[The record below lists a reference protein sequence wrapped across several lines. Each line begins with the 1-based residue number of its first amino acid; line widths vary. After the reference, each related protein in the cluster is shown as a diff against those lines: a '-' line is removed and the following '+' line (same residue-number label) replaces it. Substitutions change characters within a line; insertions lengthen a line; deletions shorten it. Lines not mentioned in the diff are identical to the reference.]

1 MKKLALILAVVCLI
15 GALSACGSSAKEPD
29 PAAVVDEIV
38 ATLSIASP
46 LDVPAERLLALYGI
60 AAEDIAAS
68 ASFTTL
74 DGGIFP
80 DEVVI
85 VKAVDTAA
93 AGRVEE
99 CLNSRLDS
107 VMAQAQNYD
116 PESLAVAQQCKVMK
130 NGCYV
135 ALFLS
140 PQHEAMES
148 IYTAAF
154 E

>member
-1 MKKLALILAVVCLI
+1 MKKIALILAIVCLL
-15 GALSACGSSAKEPD
+15 GALSACGAAKESD
-29 PAAVVDEIV
+29 PAAVVDEIISS
-38 ATLSIASP
+38 LSIANP
-46 LDVPAERLLALYGI
+46 LDVPSERLLALYGI

-85 VKAVDTAA
+85 VKAVDSAA
-93 AGRVEE
+93 ADRVEQ
-99 CLNSRLDS
+99 CLNARLES

-116 PESLAVAQQCKVMK
+116 AESLAVAQQCKVLTQ
-130 NGCYV
+130 GQYV

-140 PQHEAMES
+140 PQHEAMET
-148 IYTAAF
+148 IF
-154 E
+154 EQSFR

>member
-1 MKKLALILAVVCLI
+1 MKKLALILALVCLL
-15 GALSACGSSAKEPD
+15 GALSACGAAKEPD

-38 ATLSIASP
+38 SSLSIASP

-85 VKAVDTAA
+85 VKAVDAA
-93 AGRVEE
+93 ALGRVEQ
-99 CLNSRLDS
+99 CLNNRLDN

-116 PESLAVAQQCKVMK
+116 PESLAVAQQCKVLTQ
-130 NGCYV
+130 GSYA

-140 PQHEAMES
+140 PQHESMEAIFAES
-148 IYTAAF
+148 F
-154 E
+154 Q

>member
-1 MKKLALILAVVCLI
+1 MKKIALILAIVCLL
-15 GALSACGSSAKEPD
+15 GALSACGAAKEPD
-29 PAAVVDEIV
+29 PAAVVDEII
-38 ATLSIASP
+38 ASLSIANP

-85 VKAVDTAA
+85 VKAVDSAA
-93 AGRVEE
+93 ADRVEQ
-99 CLNSRLDS
+99 CLNTRLES

-116 PESLAVAQQCKVMK
+116 AESLAVAQQCKVLTQ
-130 NGCYV
+130 GQYV

-140 PQHEAMES
+140 PQHEAMEA
-148 IYTAAF
+148 IF
-154 E
+154 EQSFR